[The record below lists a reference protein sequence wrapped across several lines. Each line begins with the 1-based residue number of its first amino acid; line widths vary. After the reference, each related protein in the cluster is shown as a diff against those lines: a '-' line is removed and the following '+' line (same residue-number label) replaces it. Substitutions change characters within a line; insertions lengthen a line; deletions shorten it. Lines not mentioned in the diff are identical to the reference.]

1 MMLTLGLGG
10 GDRTATVASRG
21 VTEATRE
28 RPGLSWS
35 RNSGSRGKALTS
47 HPVLHSRCA
56 GFLQPSP
63 RWHSQGCE
71 CRPGQ
76 KWFSWPQTPRKKLRN
91 SADDMFLIF
100 RQFGFCS
107 WLSKFFRQISFPSKL
122 YSEAAWVYPGKSQTA
137 DAAHVLVVEA
147 GQFICRGVNRAC
159 WGR

>member
-10 GDRTATVASRG
+10 GDRTAAIASRG

-35 RNSGSRGKALTS
+35 RNSGSRGKALYS
-47 HPVLHSRCA
+47 HPVLHHRCA
-56 GFLQPSP
+56 GFPQPSP

-91 SADDMFLIF
+91 SADDVFLIV
-100 RQFGFCS
+100 RQFGRCS
-107 WLSKFFRQISFPSKL
+107 WLSKIFRPIFFLSKL
-122 YSEAAWVYPGKSQTA
+122 YSLRQLGSIQGSRKQLTQLMSSWWRLSSSS
-137 DAAHVLVVEA
+137 A
-147 GQFICRGVNRAC
+147 GV
-159 WGR
+159 